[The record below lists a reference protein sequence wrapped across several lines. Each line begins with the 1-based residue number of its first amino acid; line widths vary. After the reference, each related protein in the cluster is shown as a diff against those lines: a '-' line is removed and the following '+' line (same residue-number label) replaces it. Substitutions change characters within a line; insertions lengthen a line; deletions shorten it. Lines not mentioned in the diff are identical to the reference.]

1 MCVTATTPASAGH
14 EESQEVP
21 NAQEPADR
29 RSWVE
34 RHVPLFVALCSVLT
48 AVLGFFG
55 AILASPLW
63 QESDDRPSAPTEAK
77 VSGKVSDPPSPKV
90 GSTTPFS
97 GTVEN
102 VPPGYAVWSVVKDA
116 DSGALYPKYGPCAL
130 SGVQWDCGQVFPVK
144 SSEEYPEKQS
154 ELQAWLVDA
163 AGAAEIMRYVMDAE
177 DDDGKQPSAF
187 KIPESSIPVDSMRV
201 VLSE

>member
-1 MCVTATTPASAGH
+1 M
-14 EESQEVP
+14 
-21 NAQEPADR
+21 
-29 RSWVE
+29 
-34 RHVPLFVALCSVLT
+34 
-48 AVLGFFG
+48 
-55 AILASPLW
+55 
-63 QESDDRPSAPTEAK
+63 
-77 VSGKVSDPPSPKV
+77 
-90 GSTTPFS
+90 
-97 GTVEN
+97 
-102 VPPGYAVWSVVKDA
+102 
-116 DSGALYPKYGPCAL
+116 
-130 SGVQWDCGQVFPVK
+130 K